1 MRRSIPRKLLLEPQ
15 LSFTTIT
22 TVKGNNNNINT
33 LNIIIITPAP
43 IPGRGMEAKGHQQ
56 QPKTKG
62 DRIID

>member
-15 LSFTTIT
+15 LSLTTIT
-22 TVKGNNNNINT
+22 TIKGNNNNINT
-33 LNIIIITPAP
+33 LNIIITPVP